1 MEIKIIRKS
10 GCAIICSLCFIA
22 LCMPFIDIHNDM
34 ESTMYSDVKEAK
46 EYEIDYECM
55 KYLDKHPNG
64 EHSQEVSDILLSKM
78 KKDGDVV
85 RTYKLGRR
93 YTSLKVGTELTYI
106 IHSGFI
112 SGYQNRY
119 GDNLKP
125 PTNVYHRMT
134 A

>member
-1 MEIKIIRKS
+1 MIEYYTTDFLYFCKTKKSCMEIKIIRKS

-64 EHSQEVSDILLSKM
+64 EHSQEVSDILLS
-78 KKDGDVV
+78 
-85 RTYKLGRR
+85 
-93 YTSLKVGTELTYI
+93 
-106 IHSGFI
+106 
-112 SGYQNRY
+112 
-119 GDNLKP
+119 NLH
-125 PTNVYHRMT
+125 YS
-134 A
+134 

>member
-64 EHSQEVSDILLSKM
+64 EHSQEVSDILLSNTIGKSKREQSKIKM
-78 KKDGDVV
+78 
-85 RTYKLGRR
+85 
-93 YTSLKVGTELTYI
+93 
-106 IHSGFI
+106 
-112 SGYQNRY
+112 
-119 GDNLKP
+119 
-125 PTNVYHRMT
+125 
-134 A
+134 